1 MVRLMSLLAALAGA
15 TAALCQTDDQNHD
28 SYTGYTQMITY
39 IKRHPDWT
47 REDFWTHWQTEHAP
61 KVAPLATYFNITR
74 YQQILVGGMIPP
86 TASGADQPANTTL
99 LSFDGIAMFLYP
111 DPSALTAMLS
121 HPYYIDVVE
130 KDEETFIDKSA
141 YGDGMVATFVGN
153 NVEVVDERS
162 NVWAGDAA
170 TAEKYQK
177 LLESYL

>member
-1 MVRLMSLLAALAGA
+1 MVRLTSLLAALVGA
-15 TAALCQTDDQNHD
+15 TAVSCQND

-47 REDFWTHWQTEHAP
+47 REEFWTHWQTEHAP

-74 YQQILVGGMIPP
+74 YQQ
-86 TASGADQPANTTL
+86 PANTTL
-99 LSFDGIAMFLYP
+99 VSFDGVAMFLYP

-121 HPYYIDVVE
+121 HPYYIDIVE

-141 YGDGMVATFVGN
+141 YGDGMVTTYVGK
-153 NVEVVDERS
+153 NVEVVDEGS
-162 NVWAGDAA
+162 NVWVGDAT

-177 LLESYL
+177 LFESYL